1 MYEQTGLLGEL
12 DSFRARVRIDW
23 RTDEL
28 IEIAT
33 SPRGTTPEQAR
44 AALMQLCSEA
54 VLLVFGADPCLNG
67 IASVASAASDPARVG
82 AQQYAEAAADAMNVA
97 REFGWRLQ
105 SADAIWRSSFEDTLE
120 ELIEEDYATPRIF
133 QVHALVTT
141 DSAKRVESMES
152 AAALA
157 PSDGEIAFGLGLAYA
172 DAGRKEEAIRS
183 LRIAEQLLPE
193 SRRDFVREQIRS
205 VE

>member
-1 MYEQTGLLGEL
+1 
-12 DSFRARVRIDW
+12 
-23 RTDEL
+23 
-28 IEIAT
+28 
-33 SPRGTTPEQAR
+33 
-44 AALMQLCSEA
+44 
-54 VLLVFGADPCLNG
+54 
-67 IASVASAASDPARVG
+67 
-82 AQQYAEAAADAMNVA
+82 
-97 REFGWRLQ
+97 
-105 SADAIWRSSFEDTLE
+105 
-120 ELIEEDYATPRIF
+120 
-133 QVHALVTT
+133 
-141 DSAKRVESMES
+141 MES